1 MPIYRK
7 SFLSGFV
14 ACHATGSLCKLLL
27 GETATPTAKINKSEC
42 LLPFAQS
49 CIFFRWF
56 APYPFNEIKITQ
68 RTACMAMPSHLRT
81 EYAQHKASVPAS
93 QPARCKRK
101 TTRMAKQEKSP
112 ITFEGFSSSS
122 CLYTA
127 GDSLRAGKPSE
138 VKRKKIRHTLFAS
151 SFCFECNKSRN
162 ILAACER
169 NTTRAP
175 YVLRRY
181 GNRISMIHKLIRWWD
196 RLDRLVRWWSIFDLI
211 FFFFESDLRKRF

>member
-1 MPIYRK
+1 MPIYWR

-27 GETATPTAKINKSEC
+27 GETATPTAKINKSERVS
-42 LLPFAQS
+42 PFAQL

-93 QPARCKRK
+93 PMK
-101 TTRMAKQEKSP
+101 TKNNANAKQEKSP
-112 ITFEGFSSSS
+112 ITFESFSSSS
-122 CLYTA
+122 CFRTA
-127 GDSLRAGKPSE
+127 GDSLRAGKPSK
-138 VKRKKIRHTLFAS
+138 VKRKKFLHTLFAS

-181 GNRISMIHKLIRWWD
+181 RNRISMIHKLIRWWESG
-196 RLDRLVRWWSIFDLI
+196 SIGSVVVDLR
-211 FFFFESDLRKRF
+211 FVLFLFFESDLRKKF